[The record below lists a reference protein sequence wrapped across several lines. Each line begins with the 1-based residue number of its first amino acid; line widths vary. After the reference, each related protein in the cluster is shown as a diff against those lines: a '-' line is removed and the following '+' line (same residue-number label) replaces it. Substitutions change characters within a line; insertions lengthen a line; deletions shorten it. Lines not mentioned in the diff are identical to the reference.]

1 MMGKKTI
8 LIIGGHGLLG
18 KEIVKNLIIKGFEV
32 IILDKKREKLFKKV
46 DFFRVDVTKIHSLN
60 KAFKK
65 IYKKYQKIDVVVNCS
80 YPKNRNWGSKF
91 EKLKSSDLK
100 ENLYLQIG
108 SAIIVAQV
116 SLGYFLKQKFGN
128 LIMISS
134 ILGISAPKFNHY
146 KNTKMTTPIE
156 YSAAKAGIISVT
168 RYLAK
173 YYGNKNIR
181 VNCVSPGGIK
191 DRQPKIFAKKY
202 KNSCLSKGLLDP
214 EDIFGTVEFLI
225 SEKSR
230 YINGQNIIIDDG
242 WSL

>member
-1 MMGKKTI
+1 MMSKKTI
-8 LIIGGHGLLG
+8 LIIGGYGLLG

-46 DFFRVDVTKIHSLN
+46 DFFKVDVTKIHSLN
-60 KAFKK
+60 KVFKK

-146 KNTKMTTPIE
+146 KNTKMT
-156 YSAAKAGIISVT
+156 
-168 RYLAK
+168 
-173 YYGNKNIR
+173 
-181 VNCVSPGGIK
+181 
-191 DRQPKIFAKKY
+191 
-202 KNSCLSKGLLDP
+202 
-214 EDIFGTVEFLI
+214 
-225 SEKSR
+225 
-230 YINGQNIIIDDG
+230 
-242 WSL
+242 